1 MLYVPMWVVEV
12 IWWFMRW
19 NELIWGTTYN
29 NEATIDWLVSDSV
42 YEWRCNRVGCSYF
55 AVAVHQRDFY
65 ASTQSRNWDSVK
77 TTRSSSPAP
86 GSSAQVCITRHDT
99 TWHTLK
105 ELSFQMWV
113 SLDPSECRT
122 RWFDHDDPTRN
133 GDYEVLSDLQKIHP
147 GEICQ
152 QPIAIEVQT
161 VSGEPASNTSDAFLK
176 WVWQRRSDHMK
187 ERRRGC
193 LVSSHHLP
201 LLSDAAMMPPMGLPV
216 RTQIR
221 GAGAVRITESDL
233 PVRKSSVKVN
243 VFLFFGPNMF
253 KWKW

>member
-1 MLYVPMWVVEV
+1 MLIFCSHSASEGLLCLNSEQKLGQCEDYKVKFTCTGQFCSGM
-12 IWWFMRW
+12 
-19 NELIWGTTYN
+19 YN
-29 NEATIDWLVSDSV
+29 
-42 YEWRCNRVGCSYF
+42 
-55 AVAVHQRDFY
+55 
-65 ASTQSRNWDSVK
+65 
-77 TTRSSSPAP
+77 AP
-86 GSSAQVCITRHDT
+86 
-99 TWHTLK
+99 WHNMTPTE
-105 ELSFQMWV
+105 ELSFQMRV

-243 VFLFFGPNMF
+243 VFIFFGLNMF